1 MDFCLEDQEHYSELR
16 KSIRE
21 FVAKEIEPLADH
33 VAETGEYPEK
43 QLQAMKDFGLTGI
56 GIPEEYG
63 GKGWSMTEMAI
74 VTEEIAKS
82 CPSCAVVLQIY
93 LLGTGPLMLAG
104 SEEQKRKYLPLV
116 ASGKKAPGFAITEAS
131 AGTDAA
137 AIEMTA
143 VKDGD
148 EWVLN
153 GKKTLVGNFGHS
165 DFYFIFAKT
174 DPEKGGKGITG
185 FIVDTDN
192 PGFKPGITYKKM
204 GILGQRTGEFEL
216 VNCRVKEDAVLGEIN
231 KGYGIALGAL
241 DGGRIQVAAQSLGVM
256 ARAIEE
262 AKNWCNE
269 RKVFGTKLG
278 NMQYIQFKLADMV
291 MKYQAAKLLCYRAA
305 ILESNL
311 DKVERKQKSAEVSI
325 AKLFA
330 SEAAN
335 QVCFD
340 ATQIMGGRGVI
351 RGNKCEQLYRD
362 ARVYTIFEGS
372 SEVQKMVIGRSIL
385 DGSFVS
391 EV

>member
-1 MDFCLEDQEHYSELR
+1 MDFCLDDQQHYHELR
-16 KSIRE
+16 QSIRE

-33 VAETGEYPEK
+33 VALTGEYPEK

-56 GIPEEYG
+56 GIPKEYG

-74 VTEEIAKS
+74 VTEEIAKA

-104 SEEQKRKYLPLV
+104 SEEQKKKYLPLV
-116 ASGKKAPGFAITEAS
+116 ASGEKAPGFAITEES

-143 VKDGD
+143 VRDGD

-153 GKKTLVGNFGHS
+153 GKKTMVGNFGHS
-165 DFYFIFAKT
+165 DFYFVFAKT
-174 DPEKGGKGITG
+174 DPAAGGKGITG
-185 FIVDTDN
+185 FIVEADN

-216 VNCRVKEDAVLGEIN
+216 VNCRVKDDAVLGEVN

-269 RKVFGTKLG
+269 RMVFGTKLG

-305 ILESNL
+305 VLESHL
-311 DKVERKQKSAEVSI
+311 SEVDRKQKSVEVSI

-335 QVCFD
+335 QVTYD
-340 ATQIMGGRGVI
+340 ATQIMGGRGVL

-362 ARVYTIFEGS
+362 CRVYTIFEGS
-372 SEVQKMVIGRSIL
+372 TEVQKMLIGRGIL
-385 DGSFVS
+385 KGDFVS